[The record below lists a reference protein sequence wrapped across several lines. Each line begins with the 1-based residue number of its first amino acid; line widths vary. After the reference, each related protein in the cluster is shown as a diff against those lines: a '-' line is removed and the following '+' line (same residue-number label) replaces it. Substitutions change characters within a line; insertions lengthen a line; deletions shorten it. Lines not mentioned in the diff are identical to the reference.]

1 MSTDLMQWLPLI
13 VVVVLTVTI
22 ARVHRLQ
29 ARRGEITDLREHA
42 LSAEHMRRNLVMAA
56 EINTAIGAH
65 KIIAAVAATTLLHTV
80 IIDESLTFALIMVNI
95 AMLAWLVIY
104 VLIHPLRT
112 RWTVSRSVGKRET
125 QDSST
130 VSAS

>member
-1 MSTDLMQWLPLI
+1 MDWLPLI
-13 VVVVLTVTI
+13 VVVVVLTATTTRI
-22 ARVHRLQ
+22 HLLQ
-29 ARRGEITDLREHA
+29 ARRGEIADLREHA
-42 LSAEHMRRNLVMAA
+42 LSTEHLRRNLVMTA
-56 EINTAIGAH
+56 EIDTAIGAH

-80 IIDESLTFALIMVNI
+80 IIDESLTLALIMVNI
-95 AMLAWLVIY
+95 TMLAWLIIY